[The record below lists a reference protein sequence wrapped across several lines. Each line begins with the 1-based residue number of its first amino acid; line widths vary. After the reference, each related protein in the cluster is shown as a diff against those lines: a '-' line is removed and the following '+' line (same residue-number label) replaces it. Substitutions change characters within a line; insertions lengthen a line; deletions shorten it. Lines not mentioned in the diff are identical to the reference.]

1 MVHTPI
7 KGRAFESSG
16 FQRWMI
22 SQNLAANLELMV
34 EYYWYQ
40 AFCMI
45 FIESKT
51 RDKDTINCILY
62 FMSELM
68 HVVIFI
74 PGTVKYNLDFW
85 KFSPETIMSGNV
97 EVGNVDRGNVAGR
110 DSIFQFQSPAAS
122 DQITEKESLK
132 TQGLL

>member
-1 MVHTPI
+1 
-7 KGRAFESSG
+7 
-16 FQRWMI
+16 
-22 SQNLAANLELMV
+22 MV

-40 AFCMI
+40 AFCLI

-62 FMSELM
+62 FMGELM

>member
-34 EYYWYQ
+34 EYYLYQ
-40 AFCMI
+40 AFCLI

-51 RDKDTINCILY
+51 RDEDTISCILY
-62 FMSELM
+62 K
-68 HVVIFI
+68 
-74 PGTVKYNLDFW
+74 P
-85 KFSPETIMSGNV
+85 
-97 EVGNVDRGNVAGR
+97 
-110 DSIFQFQSPAAS
+110 IFQRMSFLLQ
-122 DQITEKESLK
+122 DMIGESMDDRL
-132 TQGLL
+132 QL

>member
-1 MVHTPI
+1 MVHIPLA
-7 KGRAFESSG
+7 GRAFETSG

-22 SQNLAANLELMV
+22 SQNLIANLELMV

-40 AFCMI
+40 AFCLI